1 MSLLKL
7 PDDVKGIIIN
17 YLTTDEI
24 LSLMEPF
31 FVHATDLK
39 GLNILINFFIAARSS
54 AINSEFLVRVAG
66 KIPFKEYDSKVRSIV
81 LALLSHNK
89 NCINLSHTSTSK
101 SLVGNTAM
109 HAMAQHGHLDMIK
122 DIIKFDN
129 STLEI
134 NKRHRIS
141 KNTPLMEAL
150 SASNLDVAFYLIKQ
164 GVDTSL
170 VNAAGDSALT
180 LAINANHIE
189 LVRLIL
195 STCTKE
201 SKESNEKPN
210 RSMFQRNPLIIAA
223 RNGYSDILAE
233 ILISSTIP
241 VDSYDSFKNTALIYA
256 CEKNHKECVEH
267 LLHYGANLNH
277 AGNQGF
283 TGLMWA
289 AVNGHLD
296 IVELLVSHGANTQ
309 LTSARGE
316 VAADYSQNTV
326 IHNVL
331 MNARTNETRDMST
344 FKSSVAD
351 LPSPPSIHDSRLG
364 RQNPRAVRYS
374 LFSNKYAKPWQKVKS
389 NNHTRGR
396 TGTAS

>member
-17 YLTTDEI
+17 YLTTNEI
-24 LSLMEPF
+24 LSLMKQF
-31 FVHATDLK
+31 FVNKTDLI
-39 GLNILINFFIAARSS
+39 GLNIMINFFIAARSS
-54 AINSEFLVRVAG
+54 VINSEFLIRLAR
-66 KIPFKEYDSKVRSIV
+66 KFPFKQYDSKVRSTV
-81 LALLSHNK
+81 LALLSHSK
-89 NCINLSHTSTSK
+89 NCINLSHTSM
-101 SLVGNTAM
+101 SLAGNTVM
-109 HAMAQHGHLDMIK
+109 HVIAQHGHLEMLK
-122 DIIKFDN
+122 DLMEFDN

-210 RSMFQRNPLIIAA
+210 RSMFQRNPLIMAA

-277 AGNQGF
+277 VGNQGF

-289 AVNGHLD
+289 AVNGHLA

-316 VAADYSQNTV
+316 VAADYSQNDL
-326 IHNVL
+326 IRNVL
-331 MNARTNETRDMST
+331 MNAHTNETRDMSA

-351 LPSPPSIHDSRLG
+351 LPSPPSIHDSRRG
-364 RQNPRAVRYS
+364 RQNPRAVTYS

-389 NNHTRGR
+389 QQTRGT